1 MKFLFPVFALFLF
14 CKLCIAE
21 EDFRTWTSSDGRK
34 IEAKFLRY
42 SGNEIVIKRTDG
54 KEFTI
59 SPELLV
65 DDDRKYL
72 EGINDKIISSKISS
86 EKSGEFFKGSTLVV
100 SLEGEVKKIG
110 FSKKSS
116 SSKSDVLET
125 SEDEI
130 RAGDFLSIGSKIEVG
145 VNSEVIL
152 LFSSGTITRV
162 GQNTK
167 FWVKEFLQKDF
178 NNSEKEF
185 SDLTDEV
192 SMSTIFIELETGDLI
207 VDVKKLNKDST
218 FEINT
223 KLGVAGIRGT
233 SFRIICSEDR
243 SILTV
248 LSGKVNFKSVN
259 QNEILAL
266 SNKVV
271 TKEKNKN
278 PLVSE
283 LGIQEREKIAK
294 ILEMANEEAK
304 GISLS
309 TMRSK
314 LGAKLRIH
322 TVPSAEN
329 MEMIWV
335 EKEDRGRR
343 NQLLARG
350 FFLGKYEVTQS
361 QYAKVRSNISTKK
374 RYPSKFNGNPNYPV
388 ESISYSDAKAF
399 ILRLNFLEKDNLPK
413 GWQYTLPTTRQ
424 LELVSF
430 RKLGH
435 WWWGKTFDPKF
446 ANFKE
451 SGINKTHEV
460 GHYPPNPL
468 GFHDIEG
475 NVFEFTLDKD
485 IHGGSWFSPATP
497 TNPLLMNPIHIYT
510 TTDNNSENGFRVAL
524 CRIK

>member
-1 MKFLFPVFALFLF
+1 M
-14 CKLCIAE
+14 
-21 EDFRTWTSSDGRK
+21 
-34 IEAKFLRY
+34 RY

-59 SPELLV
+59 SPELFV
-65 DDDRKYL
+65 DADRKYL
-72 EGINDKIISSKISS
+72 ERINDKIISSEVSS

-116 SSKSDVLET
+116 SSSSDVSET

-130 RAGDFLSIGSKIEVG
+130 RVGDFLSIGSKIEVG

-167 FWVKEFLQKDF
+167 FWVKDFLQKDF
-178 NNSEKEF
+178 NNSEKDF

-192 SMSTIFIELETGDLI
+192 SMSTTFIELETGDLI

-233 SFRIICSEDR
+233 SFRIIASEDR

-248 LSGKVNFKSVN
+248 LSGKVNFKPVN
-259 QNEILAL
+259 QSGILAL

-278 PLVSE
+278 YLITE
-283 LGIQEREKIAK
+283 LGIQEKEKIAK
-294 ILEMANEEAK
+294 ILERANDEVK

-335 EKEDRGRR
+335 DKEDRDSR
-343 NQLLARG
+343 NRILARG

-361 QYAKVRSNISTKK
+361 QYAKVRSNISTKQ
-374 RYPSKFNGNPNYPV
+374 RYPSKFNGNLNYPV

-413 GWQYTLPTTRQ
+413 GWQYTLPTTQQ
-424 LELVSF
+424 LDFVSF
-430 RKLGH
+430 NKLGE
-435 WWWGKTFDPKF
+435 WWWG
-446 ANFKE
+446 
-451 SGINKTHEV
+451 
-460 GHYPPNPL
+460 
-468 GFHDIEG
+468 
-475 NVFEFTLDKD
+475 
-485 IHGGSWFSPATP
+485 
-497 TNPLLMNPIHIYT
+497 
-510 TTDNNSENGFRVAL
+510 
-524 CRIK
+524 